1 MLFCAYQTPY
11 PVKRI
16 LLSPEAPAP
25 IGPYS
30 QAVQVGSLVF
40 LSGQI
45 ALNPENGKLIT
56 GDIRI
61 ETRMVLENL
70 GAVLQ
75 AAGLNFSHVV
85 KCSIFLADMGHFPVV
100 NEVYAEYFTSE
111 PPARETV
118 EVKALPKNANIEISA
133 IASIG

>member
-1 MLFCAYQTPY
+1 MLFYAPQIPIS
-11 PVKRI
+11 VKRI
-16 LLSPEAPAP
+16 LLSPQAPAP

-30 QAVQVGSLVF
+30 QAVQVGSMVF

-70 GAVLQ
+70 GAVLK
-75 AAGLNFSHVV
+75 AAGLGFSDVV
-85 KCSIFLADMGHFPVV
+85 KCSIFLADMGHFPAV
-100 NEVYAEYFTSE
+100 NEVYAAYFPTE

-133 IASIG
+133 IAAIG